1 MPARLACLSR
11 GGTERGARD
20 PPATARRGRAG
31 AGQAPGID
39 KDNNFQMIG
48 IITELQMDIPHP

>member
-20 PPATARRGRAG
+20 G
-31 AGQAPGID
+31 GQAPGID
-39 KDNNFQMIG
+39 KDNNFQMM
-48 IITELQMDIPHP
+48 E